1 MFSIGCILVEFYT
14 GDALFQTHDNLE
26 HLAMME
32 VVMGKMPQRM
42 IDKAR
47 YVLPL
52 CFFNSDCKLMD
63 RIKKPEFFKAGK
75 IDFPNASV
83 GRSSRKYVK
92 CMKSLAQI
100 IPPTSSHN
108 KLFLD
113 LIERLLDFDPD
124 TRITVDKAL
133 SHPYLKV
140 ATAEPPSATVSPIF
154 LFG

>member
-47 YVLPL
+47 YVSAS
-52 CFFNSDCKLMD
+52 FSSAEFYSQS
-63 RIKKPEFFKAGK
+63 RIKKPEFFKNGK

-100 IPPTSSHN
+100 IPPTSTHN

-133 SHPYLKV
+133 SHPYLKTQTV
-140 ATAEPPSATVSPIF
+140 DPPTTVCPSSSNR
-154 LFG
+154 

>member
-1 MFSIGCILVEFYT
+1 
-14 GDALFQTHDNLE
+14 
-26 HLAMME
+26 
-32 VVMGKMPQRM
+32 MGKMPQRM

-47 YVLPL
+47 YVLNPSS
-52 CFFNSDCKLMD
+52 NKKVLMG
-63 RIKKPEFFKAGK
+63 RVKKPEFFKAGK

-140 ATAEPPSATVSPIF
+140 ATAEPPSATVSHPRPEAAESSMSE
-154 LFG
+154 LTSRMCK